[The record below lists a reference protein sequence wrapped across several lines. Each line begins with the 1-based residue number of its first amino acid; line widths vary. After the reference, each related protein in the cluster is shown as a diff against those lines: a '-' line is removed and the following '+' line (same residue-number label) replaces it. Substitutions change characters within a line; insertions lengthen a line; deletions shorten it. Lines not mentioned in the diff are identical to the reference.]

1 LIDRDFSTGEGEGE
15 DGDVVFLFEVLR
27 TAGDLVGGV
36 GSWFPTLNA
45 KCAFRMGHP
54 AFLKYV
60 QEEVPSGAKARSF
73 WWRHWLG

>member
-1 LIDRDFSTGEGEGE
+1 
-15 DGDVVFLFEVLR
+15 VLR

-60 QEEVPSGAKARSF
+60 QEEVPTG
-73 WWRHWLG
+73 G